1 MRRADLGDACRSQV
15 QSSYVEPGYIEPC
28 HNTQQQAKQQADAL
42 LESLINRVTRN
53 DSRATATSQHV
64 CRNVLVRGVAM
75 SPQGHGHM
83 RRQCLAILPLR
94 LFDLQLMTK
103 QHASPEPSHNHSS
116 SSLCGPLD
124 NSFRA
129 KAKLGLSPR
138 QRKKRQGR
146 RIQTTNIGTSK
157 GCAYRV

>member
-15 QSSYVEPGYIEPC
+15 QSSYVEPGYTEPC
-28 HNTQQQAKQQADAL
+28 HNKQQQAKQQADAL
-42 LESLINRVTRN
+42 LEGLINRVTRN

-83 RRQCLAILPLR
+83 RRQCLATLPLR

-138 QRKKRQGR
+138 QRKKRQER
-146 RIQTTNIGTSK
+146 RIQTTIISAIK